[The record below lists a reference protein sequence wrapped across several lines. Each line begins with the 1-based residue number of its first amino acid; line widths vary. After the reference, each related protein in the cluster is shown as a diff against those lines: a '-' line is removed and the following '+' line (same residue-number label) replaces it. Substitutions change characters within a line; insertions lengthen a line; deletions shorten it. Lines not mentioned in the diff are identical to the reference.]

1 MQFPNQKPLDVA
13 SEVLAVMERYLSEG
27 RSYLEIT
34 AGVHIAC
41 KLFALPSA
49 LRPETQVE
57 TESSS
62 AQQESVSAA

>member
-13 SEVLAVMERYLSEG
+13 SDVLSVMEKHLTEG

-41 KLFALPSA
+41 KLFALPSD

-57 TESSS
+57 RESFL
-62 AQQESVSAA
+62 ER